1 MPVSGAAMMGA
12 VHDEYLRYMQWLRAT
27 AEPADAKRIARI
39 VLDNLDALIPTVSNG
54 GQRATVLT
62 PLLRRDLG
70 DTPDVIE
77 PAQADAV
84 AAQLSWTRLKKL
96 TIGPF
101 RGFRREEEF
110 DLSHNIV
117 LFQGPNGSGKSS
129 LCEALEFALLGYV
142 EEASAKR
149 IEDLGQYFNNIHEGR
164 YVAPQLLA
172 AGGANGVPV
181 APNAE
186 LLRFAIVEKNRIEGF
201 ARLAAR
207 TPAQAGALIATL
219 FGLDG
224 FNNFVGNFT
233 ASLDNQLRL
242 GTPKQDTL
250 TLRRTALEAARQKVG
265 GNAETQAAFDAEQ
278 VQLANGL
285 EEGLTYELLLRR
297 LGMDGR
303 DGRLQQVNAALQ
315 EQIPAQSGLTV
326 ASFATLR
333 KSIQKKLSEV
343 AGAQVDLGARAGEV
357 SFLALYRAVVSLAGE
372 KPDKCPACDTPLADV
387 VRDPFVRARDG
398 LELLADLAVLEA
410 SKTRLA
416 QECSQLSSRLH
427 GKVAVAHGYAPL
439 HGREFEPLVQ
449 WVEQDQPIEAWSLGL
464 LTKATWKALLAK
476 VRAIEKGDAD
486 IRARQARRAPLREEQ
501 QALEEVK
508 GQVEALRIRRL
519 VHDQQLV
526 AEQAKID
533 GFDEANAALIA
544 EAAAEAA
551 TVAFEKQIQD
561 GYGPFLDSLKR
572 YRDGQPEGLMAD
584 LNETAKDLYNKFNL
598 EDHELDKLEV
608 LDLPKR
614 GGERIRVGFA
624 GNRERLHDALNV
636 LSEGHLRCLGL
647 AIVLAKNIK
656 LGLPLL
662 VFDDAVNAIDH
673 DHRKGIRDT
682 LFGDERL
689 NGKQIII
696 TCHSPDFIHQV
707 QNELA
712 QGTSHLYLLA
722 HHGGDHQ
729 PVIKNGSDRNYV
741 RRAHQQL
748 DDAIPRQALTSCR
761 QALENLST
769 RVWKALVK
777 KDEALGSLKLILRGP
792 GSEPWLRNLIDSLYK
807 AIQNGVENGRLDGD
821 AWTQR
826 REAFQELLDVPET
839 ALAWKYLNKAVHDGD
854 GEDPEIG
861 IVRQIVASLTKLSAS
876 FGN

>member
-1 MPVSGAAMMGA
+1 MGA
-12 VHDEYLRYMQWLRAT
+12 VHDEYLRYMQWLA
-27 AEPADAKRIARI
+27 ASEQPSDAKRIARI
-39 VLDNLDALIPTVSNG
+39 VQENLDALIPTVNNG

-62 PLLRRDLG
+62 PMLRRDM
-70 DTPDVIE
+70 DNTADVIE
-77 PAQADAV
+77 RAQTDAA
-84 AAQLSWTRLKKL
+84 AAQLPWTRLKKL

-110 DLSHNIV
+110 DLSHKVV

-129 LCEALEFALLGYV
+129 VCEALEFALLGYV

-149 IEDLGQYFNNIHEGR
+149 IEDLGQYFNNIHEGG
-164 YVAPQLLA
+164 YVVPQLLA
-172 AGGANGVPV
+172 AAGDNVVPV
-181 APNAE
+181 EPNAE

-224 FNNFVGNFT
+224 FNTFVGNFT
-233 ASLDNQLRL
+233 ANLDNQLRL

-250 TLRRTALEAARQKVG
+250 TLRRTALQAARQKVE
-265 GNAETQAAFDAEQ
+265 GNAEAQAAFDAEQ
-278 VQLANGL
+278 TRLANGL

-297 LGMDGR
+297 LGMDGQE
-303 DGRLQQVNAALQ
+303 GRLQEVNAALQ
-315 EQIPAQSGLTV
+315 EQIPGQSGLTV

-333 KSIQKKLSEV
+333 KSIRKKLTEV
-343 AGAQVDLGARAGEV
+343 ARTQADLEARAEEV
-357 SFLALYRAVVSLAGE
+357 SFLALYRAVEALE
-372 KPDKCPACDTPLADV
+372 EELPDKCPACDTPLANV
-387 VRDPFVRARDG
+387 VRNPFVRAHDG
-398 LELLADLAVLEA
+398 LERLADLAALEILRD
-410 SKTRLA
+410 RLT
-416 QECSQLSSRLH
+416 QERNRLSSQLR
-427 GKVAVAHGYAPL
+427 GKVVAAHGYAPL
-439 HGREFEPLVQ
+439 GGGGLEPLVQ
-449 WVEQDQPIEAWSLGL
+449 WVEQDQPIEAWPDGL
-464 LTKATWKALLAK
+464 LTRTIWKALLAR
-476 VRAIEKGDAD
+476 VRALEEGDKD
-486 IRARQARRAPLREEQ
+486 IRTRQARRAPLREEQ
-501 QALEEVK
+501 QALQEIK
-508 GQVEALRIRRL
+508 DQVDELRLRRSM
-519 VHDQQLV
+519 HDQQV
-526 AEQAKID
+526 ADEQAKIN
-533 GFDEANAALIA
+533 GFDEANAVLIA
-544 EAAAEAA
+544 EAATETT
-551 TVAFEKQIQD
+551 TVAFEERMQN
-561 GYGPFLDSLKR
+561 GYASFLDSLKR
-572 YRDGQPEGLMAD
+572 YRDGLPEGLMAD

-598 EDHELDKLEV
+598 EDHELDRLEV

-656 LGLPLL
+656 LNLPLL

-682 LFGDERL
+682 LFGDARL

-741 RRAHQQL
+741 RRARQHL
-748 DDAIPRQALTSCR
+748 DDANPRQALTSCR

-769 RVWKALVK
+769 RVWKALAK

-807 AIQNGVENGRLDGD
+807 AIQSGVESGRLDG
-821 AWTQR
+821 AVWVQR
-826 REAFQELLDVPET
+826 KEAFRELLDVPET

-861 IVRQIVASLTKLSAS
+861 IVQQILSALTKLSTS

>member
-1 MPVSGAAMMGA
+1 MGA
-12 VHDEYLRYMQWLRAT
+12 VHDEYLRYMQWLGAT
-27 AEPADAKRIARI
+27 DESADVKRIARI
-39 VLDNLDALIPTVSNG
+39 VQDNLDALIPTVSNG
-54 GQRATVLT
+54 GQRATALT
-62 PLLRRDLG
+62 PLLRRDLEN
-70 DTPDVIE
+70 TPDVIE
-77 PAQADAV
+77 PAQADT
-84 AAQLSWTRLKKL
+84 AAAELPWTRLKKL

-149 IEDLGQYFNNIHEGR
+149 IEDLGQYFNNIHEGS

-172 AGGANGVPV
+172 CGGADGVPV
-181 APNAE
+181 TPNAE

-207 TPAQAGALIATL
+207 PPAQAGTLIATL

-242 GTPKQDTL
+242 DTPKQNTL
-250 TLRRTALEAARQKVG
+250 TLRRTALEAARQKVD
-265 GNAETQAAFDAEQ
+265 GNAEAQVAFDTEQ
-278 VQLANGL
+278 AQLANGF
-285 EEGLTYELLLRR
+285 EEGLTYELLLRH
-297 LGMDGR
+297 LGMDGQE
-303 DGRLQQVNAALQ
+303 GRLQEVNAVLQ
-315 EQIPAQSGLTV
+315 EQIPAQSGLAV
-326 ASFATLR
+326 ASFAALR
-333 KSIQKKLSEV
+333 KRIRKKLAEV
-343 AGAQVDLGARAGEV
+343 AKIQTDLDARAGEV
-357 SFLALYRAVVSLAGE
+357 SFLALYRAVAPLAAE
-372 KPDKCPACDTPLADV
+372 SPDKCPACDTPLADV

-398 LELLADLAVLEA
+398 LVLLADLAELEA
-410 SKTRLA
+410 TKTRLG
-416 QECSQLSSRLH
+416 QECNQLSSQLH
-427 GKVAVAHGYAPL
+427 GKVVAVHANAPMDGGEL
-439 HGREFEPLVQ
+439 EPLVQ
-449 WVEQDQPIEAWSLGL
+449 WVEQAQPAEAWSEGL
-464 LTKATWKALLAK
+464 LTKASWKALLAK
-476 VRAIEKGDAD
+476 VRSLEEGDAE
-486 IRARQARRAPLREEQ
+486 IRARQARRVPLREEQ
-501 QALEEVK
+501 QVLEAIKE
-508 GQVEALRIRRL
+508 QIDELRLRRSM
-519 VHDQQLV
+519 HDQQV
-526 AEQAKID
+526 VTEQAKID
-533 GFDEANAALIA
+533 GFDEANAVLIA
-544 EAAAEAA
+544 EAATEAA
-551 TVAFEKQIQD
+551 AVTFEKRIQD
-561 GYGPFLDSLKR
+561 GYAPFLDSLKR
-572 YRDGQPEGLMAD
+572 YRDGLPEGLMAD
-584 LNETAKDLYNKFNL
+584 LSETARDLYNKFNL

-614 GGERIRVGFA
+614 GGERIRVRFS

-741 RRAHQQL
+741 RRAHQEL
-748 DDAIPRQALTSCR
+748 DDANPRLALTSCR

-769 RVWKALVK
+769 RTWKALVK

-807 AIQNGVENGRLDGD
+807 AIKSGVENGRLDGE
-821 AWTQR
+821 AWAQR
-826 REAFQELLDVPET
+826 KDAFQELLDVPET

-861 IVRQIVASLTKLSAS
+861 IVRQVVASLEKLSAS
-876 FGN
+876 FGT